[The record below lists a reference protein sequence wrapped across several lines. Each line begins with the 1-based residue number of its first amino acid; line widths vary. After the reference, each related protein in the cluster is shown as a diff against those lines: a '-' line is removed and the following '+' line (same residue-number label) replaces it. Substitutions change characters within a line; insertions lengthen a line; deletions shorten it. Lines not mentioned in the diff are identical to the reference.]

1 MDSVLIDEY
10 TMNEFTINATNAVLE
25 EQQSLLNNEHSSE
38 MLETDNTMTTS
49 PSDTHHN
56 NEGYQPPTLPVQD
69 PEIQNNTT
77 TFEDDITDQIT
88 ELTNRLRII
97 FYTLTVPILPLTVLL
112 AVCLGQ
118 FVATTFNSPDCS
130 HPLKSFAIIS
140 VIFMIYAPNHKRI
153 RRFLFNYT
161 DRQQTRPQSVRI
173 YDQMFHMTCF
183 MYFYYGMALMQTCRD
198 DIDPTSGEST
208 CTTTCPQVY
217 QSFQRYS
224 FVINL
229 FVIVLL
235 LPLVCLP
242 FVYLWI
248 IRRIHTDDAWIRLN
262 RDMRRG
268 SQRDDDLGRGI
279 TVKELMEGLRSVY
292 LIRVHSDSN
301 EKVDSGSKR
310 DVYYYGSTENDHD
323 SHEKVRIVGVEK
335 ESWSGNDTLRDREA
349 VKDCCICMNEYQILD
364 ESQALNKEV
373 LKHKLDSQ
381 EVIVETKCQHLFHKA
396 CLGGWVGGVDWE
408 DATLQ
413 SHRRA
418 RRRLCPLCRK
428 DLATDASE
436 EV

>member
-1 MDSVLIDEY
+1 
-10 TMNEFTINATNAVLE
+10 MNEFTINATNAVLE
-25 EQQSLLNNEHSSE
+25 EQQSLLNNEHSSGMFGE
-38 MLETDNTMTTS
+38 DDMGNNSNHNGDGN
-49 PSDTHHN
+49 N
-56 NEGYQPPTLPVQD
+56 NEGYLPPTLQVQD
-69 PEIQNNTT
+69 PEIQNEA
-77 TFEDDITDQIT
+77 TFEDDITEQIT

-112 AVCLGQ
+112 AICLGQ
-118 FVATTFNSPDCS
+118 FLASTVNSPDCS
-130 HPLKSFAIIS
+130 HPLKSFATIS
-140 VIFMIYAPNHKRI
+140 AIFMVYAPNHKRI
-153 RRFLFNYT
+153 RRILFNYT

-173 YDQMFHMTCF
+173 YDQIFHMNCF
-183 MYFYYGMALMQTCRD
+183 IYFYYGMALMQTCRD
-198 DIDPTSGEST
+198 DLDPTSGEST
-208 CTTTCPQVY
+208 CTATCPQVY
-217 QSFQRYS
+217 KAFQRYS
-224 FVINL
+224 FVVNL

-262 RDMRRG
+262 RDLRLGG

-292 LIRVHSDSN
+292 LISVSSDRNEKSDST
-301 EKVDSGSKR
+301 GARR
-310 DVYYYGSTENDHD
+310 DGYYYGSTESDH
-323 SHEKVRIVGVEK
+323 SHNEKVRIVGVEK

-349 VKDCCICMNEYQILD
+349 VKDCCICMNEYPILN
-364 ESQALNKEV
+364 ENQALNEEI
-373 LKHKLDSQ
+373 LKKTLGSQ

-408 DATLQ
+408 DASLQ
-413 SHRRA
+413 SNGRA